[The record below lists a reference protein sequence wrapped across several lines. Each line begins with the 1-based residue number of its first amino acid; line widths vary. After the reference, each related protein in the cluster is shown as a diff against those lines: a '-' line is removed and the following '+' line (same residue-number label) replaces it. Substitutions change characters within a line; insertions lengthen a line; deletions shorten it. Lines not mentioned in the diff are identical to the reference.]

1 MDTIAKKTKQE
12 LLNEA
17 ADEEKLHL
25 IEGGIE
31 QTNLDGVG
39 DEEAVID
46 GTIAL
51 TAQDK
56 TLSKKVLLRV
66 QQAIDSSFHEE
77 ELIQNCQK
85 TFEVVIQMANT
96 ATSAVIQKQ
105 LTQVARSIKIKVKEL
120 GQGEEQSQK
129 IFNQVISLL
138 IEALSLVN
146 FASDSG

>member
-77 ELIQNCQK
+77 ELI
-85 TFEVVIQMANT
+85 
-96 ATSAVIQKQ
+96 
-105 LTQVARSIKIKVKEL
+105 
-120 GQGEEQSQK
+120 
-129 IFNQVISLL
+129 
-138 IEALSLVN
+138 
-146 FASDSG
+146 